1 MLQNRFP
8 LANAARNTNLTVACI
23 LLFVLFAA
31 ASHAVTWRDSFEDGR
46 LNGWQQPE
54 NEKLGEI
61 VGYEVLW
68 TTGNNRLNVQVLDL
82 PPPIPGLSQPF
93 KFALSFLEFTA
104 LRLEEEH
111 LVVEGVGIAREGF
124 MSFGIAIGQ
133 HYPPSD
139 GRTGIV
145 YFFNSRGHIYK
156 VSFSRNGS
164 FSQRKTAEIAYVHP
178 CKPLSTQFEHLK
190 VVFSAGRFQV
200 YSADKL
206 MATMIDLE
214 YETVDLVG
222 LMIWGEVPG
231 SGSLDEFVI
240 SGSYIP
246 NGTGNVINQPTDKL
260 VTTWACIK
268 GRSRSF

>member
-8 LANAARNTNLTVACI
+8 PANAARNTNLTVACI

-54 NEKLGEI
+54 NEIIGEI

-68 TTGNNRLNVQVLDL
+68 TTGNDRLNVQVLDL
-82 PPPIPGLSQPF
+82 PPPDV
-93 KFALSFLEFTA
+93 KFAFFSL
-104 LRLEEEH
+104 H
-111 LVVEGVGIAREGF
+111 LVVEGVHCPESFAGIE
-124 MSFGIAIGQ
+124 SF
-133 HYPPSD
+133 PPLQ
-139 GRTGIV
+139 
-145 YFFNSRGHIYK
+145 
-156 VSFSRNGS
+156 SFSL
-164 FSQRKTAEIAYVHP
+164 SQTAEIAYV
-178 CKPLSTQFEHLK
+178 LSTPFEHLK